1 MSRDEMV
8 RNYNHYVSMRESY
21 KSKLTANT
29 VTRDKVMS
37 YFENCISHRE
47 SMEIYNGE
55 SNFFSDL
62 YGRNLARYSQ
72 IRLDEIDG
80 MFDSV
85 AQHIN
90 SKITEA
96 QSEINYWSSEIS
108 RYDEKRREEEQNE
121 SK

>member
-8 RNYNHYVSMRESY
+8 RKYNHYVGMRESY

-29 VTRDKVMS
+29 DARNKVIS
-37 YFENCISHRE
+37 YFENCISYRE
-47 SMEIYNGE
+47 SMEVYNGE
-55 SNFFSDL
+55 SKFFSDL

-80 MFDSV
+80 MFESV

-90 SKITEA
+90 LKITEA
-96 QSEINYWSSEIS
+96 QGEINYWNSEIS
-108 RYDEKRREEEQNE
+108 RYDEKRKEEA
-121 SK
+121 